1 VAAREDVANED
12 YDVLVIGARVAGA
25 TVAALLGDAGQRVLL
40 VDRSTFPSPTLSTH
54 YFRGGRGVSVLKRLG
69 VLDAVLALGCPPL
82 TCEYRFLNGAREPR
96 IGPAQEPGEVG
107 YCLSVR
113 RAPLD
118 DILVRRATASGCVQL
133 LQGSDAREL
142 LVVDGRAVGAR
153 LVTPRGQAVVRAR
166 CVIGADGRQSFVA
179 RAVNATLQ
187 ETEEAHRGIYYGYVR
202 DFVGPTG
209 GAPDGPEFHMPGD
222 EIAYVFPSDG
232 GVTCLAL
239 SVNLTDYAWLRQR
252 PQEHFRERI
261 ADHPGL
267 AQRFLAARW
276 VDRLYGCGPTRNYV
290 RVPAG
295 PGWALVGDA
304 GMHQDPWSGHGIDKA
319 MVHATFLADALLSW
333 FTGAVDEQEA
343 LTTFH
348 RRRDADGLETYRR
361 TTALSRD
368 LRQLLAGHARC
379 ATPSASAHLSLP
391 VFHSRTT

>member
-1 VAAREDVANED
+1 
-12 YDVLVIGARVAGA
+12 
-25 TVAALLGDAGQRVLL
+25 
-40 VDRSTFPSPTLSTH
+40 
-54 YFRGGRGVSVLKRLG
+54 
-69 VLDAVLALGCPPL
+69 
-82 TCEYRFLNGAREPR
+82 
-96 IGPAQEPGEVG
+96 
-107 YCLSVR
+107 
-113 RAPLD
+113 
-118 DILVRRATASGCVQL
+118 
-133 LQGSDAREL
+133 
-142 LVVDGRAVGAR
+142 
-153 LVTPRGQAVVRAR
+153 
-166 CVIGADGRQSFVA
+166 
-179 RAVNATLQ
+179 
-187 ETEEAHRGIYYGYVR
+187 
-202 DFVGPTG
+202 
-209 GAPDGPEFHMPGD
+209 MPGD

-276 VDRLYGCGPTRNYV
+276 VDRLYGCGPTRSYV

-343 LTTFH
+343 LSTFH
-348 RRRDADGLETYRR
+348 RRRDTDGLETYRR

-368 LRQLLAGHARC
+368 LRQLLAGHARR
-379 ATPSASAHLSLP
+379 ATPSASAHLALP